1 MCLQV
6 NFTNKPKI
14 YRKGKAICKVDNCN
28 NIVVG
33 FGYCS
38 KHYQEYKRYKTIR
51 QRNTKTLNQIIIHD
65 GYAEMFLY
73 DYKCEVINK
82 TIIDLDDVDRVSS
95 VKWYYD
101 TSTGYVRRDTTKQK
115 IYLHRFI
122 INVHNNFTPDNYVD
136 HINRNKLDNRKSNLR
151 LCTNKE
157 NMQNTIA
164 YKKKHPIKF
173 VYNL

>member
-1 MCLQV
+1 MLLQV
-6 NFTNKPKI
+6 DFNYKSPN

-38 KHYQEYKRYKTIR
+38 KHYQEYRKHHTIR
-51 QRNTKTLNQIIIHD
+51 TRNIKTFNEIYIID
-65 GYAEMFLY
+65 DYAEMLLY
-73 DYKCEVINK
+73 NYKNKVINK
-82 TIIDLDDVDRVSS
+82 TLIDIDDIDKISKY
-95 VKWYYD
+95 KWYYD
-101 TSTGYVRRDTTKQK
+101 ATTGYVRRDIINKK

-122 INVHNNFTPDNYVD
+122 MNVHNEFTPDNYVD

-164 YKKKHPIKF
+164 HKKKYPIKF